1 MSKVTT
7 GHGAQIAAHASHQA
21 AANGIAA
28 GTIVLTMDGALPV
41 DFLSPG
47 DRIIT
52 RAGMRVLR
60 AVHVSRYSGA
70 AVRIRSGALGHD
82 RPEQDLT
89 LPADTLVHLRDWRA
103 TALYRADQAQVPL
116 HRLVDGEFVAPEE
129 VRNMRLYD
137 LRFDAPQVIYAEG
150 LELLCA
156 ATAPV
161 TRLAAE

>member
-7 GHGAQIAAHASHQA
+7 GHGAQIAARAGHEA
-21 AANGIAA
+21 AAKGIAA

-60 AVHVSRYSGA
+60 AVHLHRYSGA
-70 AVRIRSGALGHD
+70 AIRIRSGALGHD

-103 TALYRADQAQVPL
+103 GALFGAEQAQVPL

-129 VRNMRLYD
+129 VKSMRLYD

-150 LELLCA
+150 LELPCA
-156 ATAPV
+156 AAEATI
-161 TRLAAE
+161 RLAAE